1 LYKEIDD
8 CNFKFI
14 DSSNLKRFLVKCG
27 LLPTDSIL
35 VAIIRR
41 LDLDADA
48 RLNQKEF
55 FDGVQPLENYT
66 KGSLTHLKETQACV
80 TMPKKRKAG
89 KYGPFKPT
97 TICRPMTAKPLHSKT
112 TLAHSLHGTTSMYSR
127 DFAVE

>member
-1 LYKEIDD
+1 MERNITKLLEKELKLAGQCETLKQELALSYDFNLDRLYKEIDD

-48 RLNQKEF
+48 RLN
-55 FDGVQPLENYT
+55 
-66 KGSLTHLKETQACV
+66 
-80 TMPKKRKAG
+80 
-89 KYGPFKPT
+89 
-97 TICRPMTAKPLHSKT
+97 
-112 TLAHSLHGTTSMYSR
+112 
-127 DFAVE
+127 